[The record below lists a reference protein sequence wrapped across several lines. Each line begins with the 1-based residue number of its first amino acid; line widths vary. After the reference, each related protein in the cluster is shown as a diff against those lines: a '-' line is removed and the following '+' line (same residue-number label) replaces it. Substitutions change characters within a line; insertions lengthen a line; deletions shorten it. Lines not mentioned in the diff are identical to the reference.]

1 MMYESLHNEVNSSE
15 CMNSHNDDN
24 DINSSDCEDSYVPP
38 GVFVPDEELEGLT
51 NSHDKLNTLEDMQ
64 ECLSNCHC
72 KIAFDY
78 GEDTL
83 LTIIA
88 LKLRL
93 KHLNIIIKGL

>member
-1 MMYESLHNEVNSSE
+1 
-15 CMNSHNDDN
+15 MNSF
-24 DINSSDCEDSYVPP
+24 DCENSYVPP
-38 GVFVPDEELEGLT
+38 FVFVPDEELDGLT
-51 NSHDKLNTLEDMQ
+51 NSHDKLNILDDTQ
-64 ECLSNCHC
+64 ECLNNSHC

-88 LKLRL
+88 IKLRL